1 MITIISG
8 TNRPDS
14 YTEAVANHYLSMLQ
28 QLDLECQLLNLKDLP
43 PSFAFDDLYGKR
55 TKAMQSIIS
64 QFIEPVHKFVF
75 IMPEYNGSFPGVLKT
90 FIDAVP
96 PKLWKDKKAAIV
108 GVSSGRAGNL
118 RGQEH
123 LTGILHYLKL
133 HVHYNK
139 PKISGVDHLM
149 DGSKKLTDETT
160 LMILLEHAQ
169 HVKAF

>member
-14 YTEAVANHYLSMLQ
+14 YTEAVALHYSSVLE
-28 QLDLECQLLNLKDLP
+28 QLGLECQLLYLKDLP
-43 PSFAFDDLYGKR
+43 HSFAFDDLYGKR
-55 TKAMQSIIS
+55 TEAMQSIIS

-75 IMPEYNGSFPGVLKT
+75 VMPEYNGSFPGVLKT

-149 DGSKKLTDETT
+149 DGSKKLTDEST
-160 LMILLEHAQ
+160 LMLLLEHAQ
-169 HVKAF
+169 QVKAF

>member
-14 YTEAVANHYLSMLQ
+14 YTEAVANHYLTVLE
-28 QLDLECQLLNLKDLP
+28 QLGLECQLLNLKDLP
-43 PSFAFDDLYGKR
+43 HSFAFDDLYGKR
-55 TKAMQSIIS
+55 TEAMQSIIS

-75 IMPEYNGSFPGVLKT
+75 VMPEYNGSFPGVLKT

-139 PKISGVDHLM
+139 PKISGVEHLM
-149 DGSKKLTDETT
+149 DINKKLTDEST

-169 HVKAF
+169 LVKSY